1 MDKIDFIIIG
11 IALAVVAT
19 VDIPGEAVLTTTL
32 SETLKC
38 TVNRGGMG
46 CSNLNRIVKITEV
59 IGIIAAL
66 EIFALRLR
74 NL

>member
-1 MDKIDFIIIG
+1 MIIG

-19 VDIPGEAVLTTTL
+19 LNIPGEAILTTTL

-38 TVNRGGMG
+38 TVKRGSIG

-66 EIFALRLR
+66 EIFAIRLR